1 MGAVERVVRWL
12 ERSVA
17 DAGWVRA
24 VAVVALVTALGL
36 AIGLQSRFWGF
47 VQDDAY
53 ISLRYA
59 RNLLEGHGVVF
70 NPGEPVEGYTNFLW
84 MLVGAAALRA
94 RLDAVTALC
103 VTGAL
108 AGLALLPLSGILLRT
123 LRGGESRPGWDVL
136 PPLLLASSTTL
147 ALWAVSGLEGTF
159 FALLGWLGLVCA
171 LTRRPMAAAA
181 LFAAAMLTRPEG
193 VLFPAATVLWLLLEA
208 RGVARERR
216 GDLLRPWLGPALLLA
231 ATMAVYHGWRLW
243 YFGWPFP
250 NTYYV
255 KGGGGWT
262 NVVYGWSNF
271 ERLWAFNGNGVLI
284 SLTPLAL
291 IPARGRRAVAAL
303 LVFLAVYLLYEIKI
317 GGDILPMYRLH
328 LTVLPLQAVLAVR
341 GLEALAH
348 GARRVVRDEFLPWT
362 TLLTPALVLLALMP
376 TWWSALVESLS
387 HDEYRGVRA
396 SLEGAH
402 GAIGRYLEKRARPG
416 DIAVGQDMGAMP
428 WYAPSVVFLD
438 AIGLVDA
445 TVAHE
450 QYDEAYTPYIRH
462 LLWSDDEARERIRAM
477 ERRLRTYMFGR
488 NPRWF
493 VVNVDVP
500 SDRADGAA
508 EALRQRHDAFFR
520 PYVEA
525 NVFFADL
532 GAADE
537 WADYRL
543 VKGWAYSTVHMMLVY
558 ERGDES

>member
-1 MGAVERVVRWL
+1 MGGVERVVRWL
-12 ERSVA
+12 ERSVS
-17 DAGWVRA
+17 DAGWVRSLA
-24 VAVVALVTALGL
+24 VALLLMALGL
-36 AIGLQSRFWGF
+36 AVGLQSRFWGF

-59 RNLLEGHGVVF
+59 RNLVEGHGVVF
-70 NPGEPVEGYTNFLW
+70 NPGERVEGYTNFLW
-84 MLVGAAALRA
+84 MLLGAAALRA

-108 AGLALLPLSGILLRT
+108 AGLALLPLSGILART
-123 LRGGESRPGWDVL
+123 LRGGGGRPGWDLL
-136 PPLLLASSTTL
+136 PPLLLSSSTTL

-159 FALLGWLGLVCA
+159 FAVLGWLGMVCA
-171 LTRRPMAAAA
+171 FARRPAAAA
-181 LFAAAMLTRPEG
+181 SLFAAAMLTRPEG
-193 VLFPAATVLWLLLEA
+193 VLFPAATALWLLLEVRGLPREA
-208 RGVARERR
+208 RSG
-216 GDLLRPWLGPALLLA
+216 LLRPWLAPALLMVGTA
-231 ATMAVYHGWRLW
+231 AVYHGWRLS

-271 ERLWAFNGNGVLI
+271 ERLWAFNGNGVLVAL
-284 SLTPLAL
+284 SPLAL
-291 IPARGRRAVAAL
+291 IPARGRNAVVAL
-303 LVFLAVYLLYEIKI
+303 LGFLAVYLLYEIKI

-328 LTVLPLQAVLAVR
+328 LTVLPLQAVLAAR
-341 GLEALAH
+341 GLEALAD
-348 GARRVVRDEFLPWT
+348 GARKVVRDEFLPWVGA
-362 TLLTPALVLLALMP
+362 LAPAVVLLVLMP
-376 TWWSALVESLS
+376 TWWSALVESVS
-387 HDEYRGVRA
+387 HDEYRGVRE

-402 GAIGRYLEKRARPG
+402 GAIGRYLQRRARPG
-416 DIAVGQDMGAMP
+416 DVAVGQDMGAMP
-428 WYAPSVVFLD
+428 WYAPDVVFVD

-450 QYDEAYTPYIRH
+450 QYAEAYTPYIRH
-462 LLWSDDEARERIRAM
+462 LLWSDEGARERIRAM
-477 ERRLRTYMFGR
+477 ERRLRAYLFGR

-500 SDRADGAA
+500 ADRADGAA

-558 ERGDES
+558 ERGDEP